1 MNKMIIDILDTA
13 DGYQIY
19 WTHENDTR
27 DTIMPDDLWY
37 DKYSL
42 LEFIEDKIMEGEI
55 ERENITNYLD
65 EIEEDIDEYFENKRE
80 EEFNTIWKE
89 EEEEEE

>member
-19 WTHENDTR
+19 WIHENDYK
-27 DTIMPDDLWY
+27 DYIMPDDLWY

-42 LEFIEDKIMEGEI
+42 LEFIEDKIMNGEI

-80 EEFNTIWKE
+80 EEKEVE
-89 EEEEEE
+89 EEEEEEE

>member
-13 DGYQIY
+13 DGHQIY
-19 WTHENDTR
+19 WIHENDAR

-42 LEFIEDKIMEGEI
+42 LEFIEDKIMDGEI

-65 EIEEDIDEYFENKRE
+65 EIEEDIIDYFENKRE
-80 EEFNTIWKE
+80 EDKEVE
-89 EEEEEE
+89 EEEEEEE